1 MPEWIIGAV
10 VALFG
15 VVLGWALSE
24 VSRSME
30 EKRWR

>member
-1 MPEWIIGAV
+1 MPEWVIGALIAFLGIV
-10 VALFG
+10 I
-15 VVLGWALSE
+15 GWALSE